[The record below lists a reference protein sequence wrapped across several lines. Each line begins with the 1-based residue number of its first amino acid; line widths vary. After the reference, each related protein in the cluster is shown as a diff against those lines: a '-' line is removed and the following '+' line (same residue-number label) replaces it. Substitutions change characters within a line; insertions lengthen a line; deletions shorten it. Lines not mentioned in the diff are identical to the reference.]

1 MFFIDQQRI
10 KLNNGN
16 YVINVVIND
25 ENQENDNNIIKHT
38 KELYIN
44 YTNISLSDIQLL
56 ERYEKVDSINFLTKK
71 VLIIYIQLH

>member
-10 KLNNGN
+10 NLNNGN

-56 ERYEKVDSINFLTKK
+56 ERYEKVDSINFLTK
-71 VLIIYIQLH
+71 VAIIYIQLH